1 MPAINHDA
9 AHPQSTPA
17 LAANDD
23 ERPVE
28 KRQPRG
34 AQALAGL
41 VDKSL
46 SETLRAKGFA
56 DSSVHRHWAEIV
68 GAHLAPWSEPVS
80 LRWPHRGPGAD
91 PAGARD
97 GAVLTVKVESAFA
110 LELQHMTPQIVERV
124 NRFIGW
130 KCVGKLALK
139 QGPVRKE
146 DRPQPRRKA
155 VLTAEAS
162 RRLDA
167 MLAPVEGDKLR
178 AALQRLGVAVLGS
191 R

>member
-1 MPAINHDA
+1 
-9 AHPQSTPA
+9 
-17 LAANDD
+17 LAAADDD

-28 KRQPRG
+28 KRAAKGP
-34 AQALAGL
+34 QALAGL

-56 DSSVHRHWAEIV
+56 DSSVHHHWAEIV
-68 GAHLAPWSEPVS
+68 GAQLAPWTEPVS
-80 LRWPHRGPGAD
+80 LRWPQRGPGAD
-91 PAGARD
+91 PDGARE
-97 GAVLTVKVESAFA
+97 GAVLTVKVETAFA
-110 LELQHMTPQIVERV
+110 LDLQHMTPQVVERV

-139 QGPVRKE
+139 QGPVRKGE
-146 DRPQPRRKA
+146 PAKPRRKA
-155 VLTAEAS
+155 ALTAEAS

-167 MLAPVEGDKLR
+167 LLEPVEGEKLKT
-178 AALQRLGVAVLGS
+178 ALQRLGVAVLGT